1 MINKIVEHRKQ
12 VDPYYNDEVLLEQLD
27 ERNLIN
33 RKNEFKTD
41 VEIDGVKNQDL
52 NGQLEL
58 YPEVNASK
66 LNADKVRDMKK
77 STQFKSE
84 VK

>member
-1 MINKIVEHRKQ
+1 M
-12 VDPYYNDEVLLEQLD
+12 LLEQLD
-27 ERNLIN
+27 ERNLIIG
-33 RKNEFKTD
+33 KMSLKQML
-41 VEIDGVKNQDL
+41 EIDGVKNQDL
-52 NGQLEL
+52 NGLLEL

>member
-52 NGQLEL
+52 NG
-58 YPEVNASK
+58 
-66 LNADKVRDMKK
+66 VRII
-77 STQFKSE
+77 SRS
-84 VK
+84 

>member
-52 NGQLEL
+52 NGEL

>member
-33 RKNEFKTD
+33 RKMSLKQML
-41 VEIDGVKNQDL
+41 KL
-52 NGQLEL
+52 MEL
-58 YPEVNASK
+58 K
-66 LNADKVRDMKK
+66 IRI
-77 STQFKSE
+77 
-84 VK
+84 

>member
-52 NGQLEL
+52 NGLEL

-77 STQFKSE
+77 IHPI
-84 VK
+84 

>member
-1 MINKIVEHRKQ
+1 MLK
-12 VDPYYNDEVLLEQLD
+12 LMEQ
-27 ERNLIN
+27 
-33 RKNEFKTD
+33 
-41 VEIDGVKNQDL
+41 KNQDL
-52 NGQLEL
+52 NCL

>member
-33 RKNEFKTD
+33 RKMSLKQML
-41 VEIDGVKNQDL
+41 KL
-52 NGQLEL
+52 MEL
-58 YPEVNASK
+58 KIRFEWS
-66 LNADKVRDMKK
+66 RII
-77 STQFKSE
+77 SRS
-84 VK
+84 

>member
-1 MINKIVEHRKQ
+1 MV
-12 VDPYYNDEVLLEQLD
+12 
-27 ERNLIN
+27 
-33 RKNEFKTD
+33 
-41 VEIDGVKNQDL
+41 
-52 NGQLEL
+52 LEL